1 MPENFD
7 FEAKDYKLE
16 DVLFSNRKYRIPR
29 YQRAYTWSLEEA
41 SDFWDDIWS
50 NDSSYFLGSFI
61 FNNEF
66 EERSGFA
73 DIIDGQQRLLTIT
86 IFCAV
91 LRDQAK
97 GLHNTDKASLFQR
110 KDIAVEDKHGKQSY
124 RIIPSDT
131 LLDYFVKNIQLE
143 SGNPLTAATKTAEEK
158 KVQEVYTFFFTKVSD
173 ALANCL
179 SLEEKFDLL
188 DKLRNKIYELTVI
201 RVDISHEED
210 AYEIFETTNARGV
223 DLSVGDLLKNMIFK
237 NIPERDSKDFAK
249 EVWSQITSNIESTRT
264 EVKKFIRYYWL
275 SKYKFVT
282 EKKVYKEIKKNTS
295 DWQKLLSSLWDDS
308 IIFKLLMDGEVSD
321 FSEYKNAEELF
332 DAISS
337 FQIMQVS
344 QIYVLLLSI
353 FRNYNKLK
361 TDPLHVIE
369 FLENYTFQYSIV
381 CKQPANFLEKIYSSY
396 AIKIENAIIKF
407 SESQISAEIQRIFSN
422 LKKELLERQP
432 DFEFFKSK
440 FSEISYKSSS
450 SSRMLIKYIFER
462 IEKYYNPENEKKI
475 NFSKVNIEHLLP
487 QNPDEEWGL
496 TVNEIK
502 DYVNLLGNLTI
513 LSKRINGRIKNKLV
527 EKKLK
532 DLKESKIEITKKL
545 VEDLEQNGT
554 DWTKERIIKRHDE
567 LADLGYKKVWV
578 CKRD

>member
-275 SKYKFVT
+275 SKYK
-282 EKKVYKEIKKNTS
+282 
-295 DWQKLLSSLWDDS
+295 
-308 IIFKLLMDGEVSD
+308 
-321 FSEYKNAEELF
+321 
-332 DAISS
+332 
-337 FQIMQVS
+337 
-344 QIYVLLLSI
+344 
-353 FRNYNKLK
+353 
-361 TDPLHVIE
+361 
-369 FLENYTFQYSIV
+369 
-381 CKQPANFLEKIYSSY
+381 
-396 AIKIENAIIKF
+396 
-407 SESQISAEIQRIFSN
+407 
-422 LKKELLERQP
+422 
-432 DFEFFKSK
+432 
-440 FSEISYKSSS
+440 
-450 SSRMLIKYIFER
+450 
-462 IEKYYNPENEKKI
+462 
-475 NFSKVNIEHLLP
+475 
-487 QNPDEEWGL
+487 
-496 TVNEIK
+496 
-502 DYVNLLGNLTI
+502 
-513 LSKRINGRIKNKLV
+513 
-527 EKKLK
+527 
-532 DLKESKIEITKKL
+532 
-545 VEDLEQNGT
+545 
-554 DWTKERIIKRHDE
+554 
-567 LADLGYKKVWV
+567 
-578 CKRD
+578 